1 MSNGETDKDKDVYII
16 RFSEVLSITKP
27 IESVQAQ
34 LVKDCSKKFQW
45 PFYLKTEK
53 RNFELYAPSE
63 LERQIWMAG
72 FDYILKCGK
81 AIKKILSERDAKQK
95 EKEALDIRILNENC
109 KPKTKK
115 RNY

>member
-1 MSNGETDKDKDVYII
+1 MFPRRFFKIQFDQGIIEIFNKMSNGETDKDKDVYII

-63 LERQIWMAG
+63 LER
-72 FDYILKCGK
+72 
-81 AIKKILSERDAKQK
+81 
-95 EKEALDIRILNENC
+95 
-109 KPKTKK
+109 
-115 RNY
+115 

>member
-1 MSNGETDKDKDVYII
+1 
-16 RFSEVLSITKP
+16 
-27 IESVQAQ
+27 
-34 LVKDCSKKFQW
+34 
-45 PFYLKTEK
+45 
-53 RNFELYAPSE
+53 
-63 LERQIWMAG
+63 MAG